1 MHVHGAVTPPG
12 DKSISHRALMFAA
25 LAKGKSEISGILA
38 GEDVKSTARVLRQL
52 GVEITPVSDGKVV
65 MVQGRRLT
73 APVSRLNCGNSG
85 TTTRLLLGILA
96 GRGIRATLTGD
107 ASLRRRPM
115 RRVTDPLRAM
125 GARITEAEGGT
136 LPASVRGGRLRAIE
150 HVSAVASAQVK
161 SALLLAGLTAGV
173 AVTVRE
179 PVASRDHT
187 ERMLR
192 WLGEDVSRES
202 GVVGFRPSG
211 NLLKGFSIAVPSDP
225 SSAAFLVALAV
236 LAEGGELR
244 IQNVGMNPGRTGF
257 LPVLARMGA
266 PVEVTNAREVGP
278 EPVADLIAKPATLRG
293 TTIAAAEVP
302 SLVDEVPVLAVLASR
317 AAGETVFRGV
327 GELRV
332 KESDRLEMIARNL
345 RAVGVDAEASG
356 DDLHVRGSDAPAR
369 GAVDTA
375 KDHRLA
381 MAFAVLGTTPG
392 ADVRLSERKSVSV
405 SYPGFFSDLRR
416 AGGAS
421 RRRD

>member
-12 DKSISHRALMFAA
+12 DKTISHRALMFAA
-25 LAKGKSEISGILA
+25 LAKGKSEVSGILA

-65 MVQGRRLT
+65 TVQGRRLT

-192 WLGEDVSRES
+192 WLGEDIRRQASDIS
-202 GVVGFRPSG
+202 RPSAVSYQPSA
-211 NLLKGFSIAVPSDP
+211 NTMRGFSLAVPGDP

-244 IQNVGMNPGRTGF
+244 IQN
-257 LPVLARMGA
+257 
-266 PVEVTNAREVGP
+266 
-278 EPVADLIAKPATLRG
+278 
-293 TTIAAAEVP
+293 
-302 SLVDEVPVLAVLASR
+302 
-317 AAGETVFRGV
+317 
-327 GELRV
+327 
-332 KESDRLEMIARNL
+332 
-345 RAVGVDAEASG
+345 
-356 DDLHVRGSDAPAR
+356 
-369 GAVDTA
+369 
-375 KDHRLA
+375 
-381 MAFAVLGTTPG
+381 
-392 ADVRLSERKSVSV
+392 
-405 SYPGFFSDLRR
+405 
-416 AGGAS
+416 
-421 RRRD
+421 